1 MKPKFT
7 PIEITFLVLSV
18 LGIVATWYFN
28 SLFYLTVEDTSI
40 SNFISQANATLPAKS
55 ISADIS
61 VVAITFLI
69 WMIYEGRKLK
79 IKNWWL
85 FIPLTFLIAIAFTF
99 PLFLFF
105 RERKIRQNKFLLKQG

>member
-7 PIEITFLVLSV
+7 TIELVFLAMAVIGV
-18 LGIVATWYFN
+18 GATWYFN
-28 SLFYLTVEDTSI
+28 ALFYMETADTSI
-40 SNFISQANATLPAKS
+40 TNFIAQTVTTLPAKS

-61 VVAITFLI
+61 VVATTFLI
-69 WMIYEGRKLK
+69 WMVYEARKLK
-79 IKNWWL
+79 MKHWWI

-105 RERKIRQNKFLLKQG
+105 RERRLRKDSLGLQ